1 MKKDLIKKELIIRSL
16 KILDIG
22 YIATLYILSSLIL
35 TIIINKIFGKYDVKK
50 DEKKSLFRLTIEI
63 IFLTWMALI
72 FGYIIRNIIE
82 KIPSPFEN
90 IYGFNHKMVKEVT
103 SASGYIMSIVTIAS
117 IYGPKFQYFGMRFSE
132 KTFT

>member
-1 MKKDLIKKELIIRSL
+1 METELLKRELIIRSI

-22 YIATLYILSSLIL
+22 YIAFIYILSSLLL
-35 TIIINKIFGKYDVKK
+35 TIVINKLFGKYDKEK
-50 DEKKSLFRLTIEI
+50 DEKKGLIQLTLEI
-63 IFLTWMALI
+63 IFLSWMSLV
-72 FGYIIRNIIE
+72 FGYIIRNIVE

-90 IYGFNHKMVKEVT
+90 IYGFNHKMVKEVS

-132 KTFT
+132 KTLY